1 MKNQK
6 QITIALLFSTT
17 QAGMNGFNSPY
28 NILETYPKP
37 NGSAPVMSSAAKTT
51 VTCLQCIRSGWVWCS
66 TKWHYSNA
74 VDLTDGTEK

>member
-1 MKNQK
+1 
-6 QITIALLFSTT
+6 
-17 QAGMNGFNSPY
+17 
-28 NILETYPKP
+28 
-37 NGSAPVMSSAAKTT
+37 VMSSAAKTT